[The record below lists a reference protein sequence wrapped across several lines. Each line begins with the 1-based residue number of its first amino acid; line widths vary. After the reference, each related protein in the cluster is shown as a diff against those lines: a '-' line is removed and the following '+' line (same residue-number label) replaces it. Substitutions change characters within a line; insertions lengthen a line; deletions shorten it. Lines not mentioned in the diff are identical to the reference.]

1 MDLVR
6 NYPTRM
12 HKITETEP
20 GETFGFREGPW
31 QEVKYYNFD
40 AQGNVF
46 RAVEDH
52 KRVPS
57 PREVVAIVNHRP
69 PSCIIHIPRVTE
81 VQKRSLKALYN
92 LGMRWLFID
101 YNDYEGC
108 KRLIATMSR
117 PTLWYWCHEGAE
129 WYWNG
134 ANVDIWGAEELN
146 GLVKETNTPLD
157 IEQLLKDCDAL

>member
-31 QEVKYYNFD
+31 QEVKYYNLD

-69 PSCIIHIPRVTE
+69 PSCIIHKPRVTE
-81 VQKRSLKALYN
+81 AQIELLKAGHS
-92 LGMRWLFID
+92 LGMQWITRDSDGTIGMYKNAPKFKENKCDAYWEEFPSGSSHIELDKKSPLAPIVACYD
-101 YNDYEGC
+101 
-108 KRLIATMSR
+108 RLI
-117 PTLWYWCHEGAE
+117 
-129 WYWNG
+129 
-134 ANVDIWGAEELN
+134 DITE
-146 GLVKETNTPLD
+146 
-157 IEQLLKDCDAL
+157 ILKDCGAL